1 MTLCEELYFDITLM
15 GPKSEIKK
23 FVSFLRSGELDDF
36 FEVEDE
42 LFSFDDDYDTAQPD
56 AHVSVMFATDE
67 FGVEVD
73 EFDTDEFLELICKA
87 AKPLYMSGSFY
98 NFDDE
103 EYRFISEVGDS
114 YYANADSARVFND
127 ELDEERAREEL
138 EASEDDED

>member
-1 MTLCEELYFDITLM
+1 MIFNESVSFEITFS
-15 GPKSEIKK
+15 GESSKVKK
-23 FVSFLRSGELDDF
+23 FVSYLMSGELDDF